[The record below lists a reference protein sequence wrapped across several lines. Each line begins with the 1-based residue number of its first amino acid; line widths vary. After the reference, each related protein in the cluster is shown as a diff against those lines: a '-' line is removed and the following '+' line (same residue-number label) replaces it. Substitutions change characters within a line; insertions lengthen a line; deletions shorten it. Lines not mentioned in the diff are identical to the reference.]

1 MGCGRVDLQLRVF
14 VTVVEENSFTRA
26 AEKLHISQPAISQHV
41 QTLEQRLGVRLIDR
55 GRRRLQVN
63 PAGTIV
69 YQHAKEILALYRRME
84 RLIADMQEVPAG
96 QVHVGAS
103 LTYGEYVLP
112 HVIARFR
119 RAYPAVQPS
128 VSIANT
134 QTIAHRVAVR
144 DLDIGI
150 VEGRDVV
157 EDEVVLTPFAEDE
170 MLVVTSPSSP
180 WYSDAPDRSLLERA
194 TWFIREPGS
203 GTREMTDRLFV
214 QLGIQPRDLVEYTSS
229 QVIKESVTA
238 GLGLACLSRWVVA
251 RELGWGLLRALRIPC
266 APVKRTFSIVTP
278 KSEFETKASKLL
290 YAFLMEHGS
299 PKNPSLAGE

>member
-1 MGCGRVDLQLRVF
+1 MERVDLQLRVF

-63 PAGTIV
+63 PAGRIV
-69 YQHAKEILALYRRME
+69 YEHAKEILALYRRME
-84 RLIADMQEVPAG
+84 RLIADMQEMPAG
-96 QVHVGAS
+96 PVHVGAS

-119 RAYPAVQPS
+119 QAYPAVQPS

-134 QTIAHRVAVR
+134 QTIAHAVAVR
-144 DLDIGI
+144 QLDIGI

-170 MLVVTSPSSP
+170 MLVVASPTSP
-180 WYSDAPDRSLLERA
+180 WYAERPDRSLLERA

-203 GTREMTDRLFV
+203 GTREMTDRLFA

-229 QVIKESVTA
+229 QVIKESVAA

-251 RELGWGLLRALRIPC
+251 RELTWGMLRALPIPC

-278 KSEFETKASKLL
+278 KSAFETKASKLL
-290 YAFLMEHGS
+290 YHFLLEHGS
-299 PKNPSLAGE
+299 PENPSLVGR

>member
-1 MGCGRVDLQLRVF
+1 MDLQLRVF

-55 GRRRLQVN
+55 GRRRMQVN
-63 PAGTIV
+63 PAGKIV
-69 YQHAKEILALYRRME
+69 YEHAREILSLYRRME
-84 RLIADMQEVPAG
+84 RLIADMQDVPAG
-96 QVHVGAS
+96 QVNVGAS

-119 RAYPAVQPS
+119 KTYPAVQPV

-134 QTIAHRVAVR
+134 QTIAHAVAVR

-157 EDEVVLTPFAEDE
+157 EDDVTLTPFAEDE
-170 MLVVTSPSSP
+170 MLVVASPGSP
-180 WYSDAPDRSLLERA
+180 WCAEAPDRRLLERA
-194 TWFIREPGS
+194 PWFIREPGS
-203 GTREMTDRLFV
+203 GTREMTDRLFA

-229 QVIKESVTA
+229 QVIKESVAA

-251 RELGWGLLRALRIPC
+251 RELAWGMLQALAIPC

-278 KSEFETKASKLL
+278 KSEFETRASRLL
-290 YAFLMEHGS
+290 HAFLLEHGS
-299 PKNPSLAGE
+299 PENPSMTSG

>member
-1 MGCGRVDLQLRVF
+1 MRRVDLQLRVF

-63 PAGTIV
+63 PAGRIV
-69 YQHAKEILALYRRME
+69 YEHAKDILALYRRME

-96 QVHVGAS
+96 PVHVGAS

-119 RAYPAVQPS
+119 KAYPAVQPS

-134 QTIAHRVAVR
+134 QTIAHAVAVR
-144 DLDIGI
+144 QLDIGI
-150 VEGRDVV
+150 VEGQDVV
-157 EDEVVLTPFAEDE
+157 EDEVVLKPFAEDE
-170 MLVVTSPSSP
+170 MLVVASPASP
-180 WYSDAPDRSLLERA
+180 WYAEAPDRSLLERA

-203 GTREMTDRLFV
+203 GTREMTDRLFT
-214 QLGIQPRDLVEYTSS
+214 QLGIQPRDLVEYSSS
-229 QVIKESVTA
+229 QVIKESVAA

-251 RELGWGLLRALRIPC
+251 RELTWGMLRALRIPC

-278 KSEFETKASKLL
+278 KSEFETKASRLL
-290 YAFLMEHGS
+290 YTFLLEHGS
-299 PKNPSLAGE
+299 PQNPSLDGA

>member
-1 MGCGRVDLQLRVF
+1 MDLQLRVF